1 MLREHGKESLTRS
14 IEERTSD
21 MLTIIYCIG
30 AAAVGFMFGLI
41 VELFIDA
48 EQVNR
53 LSKNVEKLTLEN
65 IQLQQE
71 AKHEVIEIVDN
82 RTVPAD
88 QNYFRPF

>member
-1 MLREHGKESLTRS
+1 
-14 IEERTSD
+14 
-21 MLTIIYCIG
+21 MLTVIYCIG

-82 RTVPAD
+82 RAVPAD

>member
-1 MLREHGKESLTRS
+1 
-14 IEERTSD
+14 
-21 MLTIIYCIG
+21 MLTVIYCIG
-30 AAAVGFMFGLI
+30 AAAIGFMFGII
-41 VELFIDA
+41 VELFMDA
-48 EQVNR
+48 EQIRR
-53 LSKNVEKLTLEN
+53 LSSKNEKLTLEN

>member
-1 MLREHGKESLTRS
+1 
-14 IEERTSD
+14 
-21 MLTIIYCIG
+21 MLTVIYCIG
-30 AAAVGFMFGLI
+30 AAAVGFIFGLI

-71 AKHEVIEIVDN
+71 AKHEAKPQKIEILD
-82 RTVPAD
+82 RRSIDAGD
-88 QNYFRPF
+88 LCKPF

>member
-1 MLREHGKESLTRS
+1 
-14 IEERTSD
+14 

-88 QNYFRPF
+88 QNYFRKF

>member
-1 MLREHGKESLTRS
+1 
-14 IEERTSD
+14 
-21 MLTIIYCIG
+21 MLTVIYCIG

-65 IQLQQE
+65 IQLRQE

-82 RTVPAD
+82 RAVPAD

>member
-1 MLREHGKESLTRS
+1 
-14 IEERTSD
+14 
-21 MLTIIYCIG
+21 MLTVIYCIG

-88 QNYFRPF
+88 QNYFRKF